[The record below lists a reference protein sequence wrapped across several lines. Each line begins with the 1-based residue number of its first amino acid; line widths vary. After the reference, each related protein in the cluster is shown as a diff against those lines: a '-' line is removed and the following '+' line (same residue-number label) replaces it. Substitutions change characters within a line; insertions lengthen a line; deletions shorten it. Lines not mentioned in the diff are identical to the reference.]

1 MTKITNLY
9 NSELVS
15 GILLV
20 GSFSAAI
27 FVANIQTLQEIYKSF
42 TFYPITFGYGQFVYT
57 SPLIQI
63 VNDGLM
69 TLFFLLIGLELKFH
83 LACGEFQDKKTLILP
98 GAAAIGGVVM
108 PALVYWV
115 FNFNSPDT
123 FKRLVYYYCHR
134 YSFYAWYIMFFW
146 RIYI

>member
-83 LACGEFQDKKTLILP
+83 LACGEFQDKKNSNSTRSC
-98 GAAAIGGVVM
+98 GNWWSSYAGIGLLG
-108 PALVYWV
+108 
-115 FNFNSPDT
+115 F
-123 FKRLVYYYCHR
+123 
-134 YSFYAWYIMFFW
+134 
-146 RIYI
+146 